1 MPKVADVREKTPT
14 IELDGKTY
22 TLRYDFNAWADMEE
36 EYGSME
42 AAINEL
48 TAAEDLKGK
57 PASTTRFF
65 LWVGLHQDMPELTL
79 QDVGRLLNP
88 GNMTQILD
96 GILKA
101 VNQSTTGNEFKGE

>member
-101 VNQSTTGNEFKGE
+101 VNQSTTGNEVKGE